1 MIVSDMHALALS
13 QYVLLTTTTTSLLPS
28 TLLLGTL
35 LLLQVFVVHG
45 GLVSTDGATLDEIE
59 RIQRNHEPPDSGL
72 MSDLMWS
79 DPQPFIGRTPSKRGV
94 GMAFGPDVTKAFL
107 DNNGLE
113 LLVRYAARNTDLRR
127 HYLTLVQCL
136 IS

>member
-1 MIVSDMHALALS
+1 VYYSCIKHASS
-13 QYVLLTTTTTSLLPS
+13 QSHYTLYSQLLLLLH
-28 TLLLGTL
+28 TLLLCIL

-45 GLVSTDGATLDEIE
+45 GLVSTDGVTLDEIE

-79 DPQPFIGRTPSKRGV
+79 DPQPFEGRTPSKRGV

-113 LLVRYAARNTDLRR
+113 LLVRYVTVSCYIQ
-127 HYLTLVQCL
+127 HYLCGVR
-136 IS
+136 

>member
-1 MIVSDMHALALS
+1 VYYSCIKHARLHSRYTAC
-13 QYVLLTTTTTSLLPS
+13 SLLLLLLY
-28 TLLLGTL
+28 TLLLFTPLLL

-45 GLVSTDGATLDEIE
+45 GLVSTDGVTLDEIE

-79 DPQPFIGRTPSKRGV
+79 DPQPFEGRTPSKRGV

-113 LLVRYAARNTDLRR
+113 LLVRYVAVCYT
-127 HYLTLVQCL
+127 
-136 IS
+136 